1 MVFHFLFNL
10 VFGFLKEYVV
20 NYLKTKFLT
29 SHSNLLWSYTYF
41 YLLTKGVEMTCN
53 FAAEQWKW
61 FQHAMFPGLVLWNK
75 FGRNS
80 LNFQYQLHIAHVHY
94 LSLSF
99 PSVDKE
105 SSKNS
110 SSSLVISC
118 FTRLWTFHHGLAIL
132 WKNSWDLRI
141 LILI

>member
-1 MVFHFLFNL
+1 ML
-10 VFGFLKEYVV
+10 
-20 NYLKTKFLT
+20 
-29 SHSNLLWSYTYF
+29 
-41 YLLTKGVEMTCN
+41 
-53 FAAEQWKW
+53 A
-61 FQHAMFPGLVLWNK
+61 GLVLWNK

-94 LSLSF
+94 LLLSF

-118 FTRLWTFHHGLAIL
+118 LQDCELFTMGLQSYEKTLGIYEF
-132 WKNSWDLRI
+132 
-141 LILI
+141 